1 MVDETIDRR
10 QDFSPFA
17 ERLIGGDEH
26 RSPFVASAD
35 QFEQNAGLRL
45 ILGHIGEIV
54 QNQQVIF
61 VEFGDR
67 RFEREITARELEFLH
82 EIGGFH
88 TRSDRSRQI
97 W

>member
-1 MVDETIDRR
+1 
-10 QDFSPFA
+10 
-17 ERLIGGDEH
+17 
-26 RSPFVASAD
+26 
-35 QFEQNAGLRL
+35 
-45 ILGHIGEIV
+45 
-54 QNQQVIF
+54 VIF